1 MIIPTL
7 AKKNPTLF
15 KPYIHSLFLLSL
27 FIQRT
32 YLSKFRGVGLNR
44 VQHGCV
50 SEKACPPAG
59 NRTSHEGKEPRLP
72 PRLAQHLTLF
82 LTALQKRVSFAQ
94 QRGTGWSSTSLSP
107 CRKEWPLAWVHLGVN
122 PSGGALWSPGS
133 PNRAFRKSQCSAYW
147 TGSQENAQGAEGAYQ
162 ASTEAEDGCVI
173 LASIDL
179 AAVEAVAQVCG
190 RRAALLRRVRR
201 GA

>member
-7 AKKNPTLF
+7 AKKKKTPF

-32 YLSKFRGVGLNR
+32 YLSKFRGAGLNR

-50 SEKACPPAG
+50 NVRACPPAG
-59 NRTSHEGKEPRLP
+59 NRTSRRGKEPCLP

-94 QRGTGWSSTSLSP
+94 QGGTGWSSTPLSP
-107 CRKEWPLAWVHLGVN
+107 CRKEWPLAWVRLGVN
-122 PSGGALWSPGS
+122 PSGGALWSLGS
-133 PNRAFRKSQCSAYW
+133 PNRALRKSQYPAYW
-147 TGSQENAQGAEGAYQ
+147 TGSQENAKGPEGAYQ
-162 ASTEAEDGCVI
+162 ASTEAEDRCMI

-179 AAVEAVAQVCG
+179 AAVEAVA
-190 RRAALLRRVRR
+190 
-201 GA
+201 